1 MFKKKLVLIFTI
13 ALICFKMNAQEGSI
27 RFFDLETKPTI
38 SVLYDQTHKRKVKPI
53 FIPNNIYNP
62 LAQRR
67 NINIAKQVE
76 KKENEISYLAQIYQ
90 SRINQQ
96 QNRISQS
103 NKSNLKTRLDKDDEV
118 RFQLRDTYNYQPYG
132 WENNYYNRS
141 RQWQPTFYQNAT
153 YGRFRANRYLSY

>member
-1 MFKKKLVLIFTI
+1 MFKKKLVLIFTT

-67 NINIAKQVE
+67 NINIA
-76 KKENEISYLAQIYQ
+76 
-90 SRINQQ
+90 
-96 QNRISQS
+96 
-103 NKSNLKTRLDKDDEV
+103 
-118 RFQLRDTYNYQPYG
+118 
-132 WENNYYNRS
+132 
-141 RQWQPTFYQNAT
+141 
-153 YGRFRANRYLSY
+153 